1 MYYNKYKIKKG
12 IMDLEQL
19 QFEKKYFNST
29 VSQLK
34 KEFKDFLNG
43 KDFPVPTIQELIE
56 LSNNT
61 EGGGILPIFSF
72 STESSSNEIYEC
84 QVYIA
89 MNIFNPITILG
100 DENSDFC
107 SVVLSFNG
115 LKFKESFPIIEGN
128 GRNFPEA
135 FEDMLIRFKETQ
147 ESMEE

>member
-1 MYYNKYKIKKG
+1 
-12 IMDLEQL
+12 MDLGQL

-34 KEFKDFLNG
+34 KEFKDFLNE
-43 KDFPVPTIQELIE
+43 KDFPVPNIQQLIE
-56 LSNNT
+56 ISNST
-61 EGGGILPIFSF
+61 EGGGMLPIFSF
-72 STESSSNEIYEC
+72 SVESSADEIYEC

-89 MNIFNPITILG
+89 LNVFNPITILG

-107 SVVLSFNG
+107 SVVMSFNR
-115 LKFKESFPIIEGN
+115 LKSKESFPIIEGN

-135 FEDMLIRFKETQ
+135 FEDMLIRFEETQ

>member
-1 MYYNKYKIKKG
+1 
-12 IMDLEQL
+12 MDLEQL
-19 QFEKKYFNST
+19 QFEKKYFNRA

-34 KEFKDFLNG
+34 KEFKDFLNE
-43 KDFPVPTIQELIE
+43 KDFPVPNIQQLIE
-56 LSNNT
+56 ISNST

-72 STESSSNEIYEC
+72 SVESLADEIYEC
-84 QVYIA
+84 QVCIA
-89 MNIFNPITILG
+89 LNVFNPITILE

-107 SVVLSFNG
+107 SVVMSFNR
-115 LKFKESFPIIEGN
+115 LKSKESFPIIEGN

>member
-1 MYYNKYKIKKG
+1 MN
-12 IMDLEQL
+12 LEQL
-19 QFEKKYFNST
+19 QFGKKYFNST

-34 KEFKDFLNG
+34 KEFKGFLAG
-43 KDFPVPTIQELIE
+43 KDFPVPTIQESIE
-56 LSNNT
+56 LSNST
-61 EGGGILPIFSF
+61 EGGGMMPIFSF

-89 MNIFNPITILG
+89 LNVFNTITILG

-107 SVVLSFNG
+107 SVVLSFNR
-115 LKFKESFPIIEGN
+115 LKSKESFPIIEGN

>member
-1 MYYNKYKIKKG
+1 
-12 IMDLEQL
+12 MDLEQL

-34 KEFKDFLNG
+34 KEFKDFLAG
-43 KDFPVPTIQELIE
+43 KDFPVPSIQELIE

-61 EGGGILPIFSF
+61 EGGGMLPIFSF
-72 STESSSNEIYEC
+72 STESSSNEIYKC

-89 MNIFNPITILG
+89 LNVFNPITILE

-107 SVVLSFNG
+107 SVILSFNG
-115 LKFKESFPIIEGN
+115 LKFKETFPIIEGD

-147 ESMEE
+147 ELMEE

>member
-1 MYYNKYKIKKG
+1 MHYNKYKIKKG
-12 IMDLEQL
+12 TMDLEQL
-19 QFEKKYFNST
+19 QFEKKYFNKA

-56 LSNNT
+56 LSNST
-61 EGGGILPIFSF
+61 EGGGMLPIFSF
-72 STESSSNEIYEC
+72 SVEASANEIYEC

-89 MNIFNPITILG
+89 LNIFNPITILG

-107 SVVLSFNG
+107 SVVMSFNG
-115 LKFKESFPIIEGN
+115 LKFKESFPIIEGD

-147 ESMEE
+147 VSMEE